1 MVYGIQLVKSVS
13 YTSCVPG
20 EIRAGERAKPVSEKT
35 NAMRQLD
42 QAGVQYRVETYQ
54 IEGPEHLADKAARA
68 LGIAPEC
75 IFKTLVAIGER
86 TGPLMVL
93 VPAGTEVDLRLLARA
108 TGDKKVEMAAQR
120 DVLSLTGY
128 ERGAV
133 TPLAM
138 ARKHPVWIDE
148 TVELWEEVGISA
160 GAPGLE
166 ILLAPQ
172 DLLRVTDAQAADIAR
187 SR

>member
-1 MVYGIQLVKSVS
+1 MVQ
-13 YTSCVPG
+13 
-20 EIRAGERAKPVSEKT
+20 KT

-42 QAGVQYRVETYQ
+42 QAGVRYRVEAYD
-54 IEGPEHLADKAARA
+54 IEGDDQLADRAALA
-68 LGIAPEC
+68 LHIAPER

-86 TGPLMVL
+86 SGPMLVL

-108 TGDKKVEMAAQR
+108 TGDKKVELAAQR
-120 DVLSLTGY
+120 DVLDLTGY

-138 ARKHPVWIDE
+138 AKNYPVWIDE
-148 TVELWEEVGISA
+148 TVELWGEVGISA
-160 GAPGLE
+160 GARGSEL
-166 ILLAPQ
+166 LLAPQ
-172 DLLRVTDAQAADIAR
+172 DLMRVLGAHTADVAR

>member
-1 MVYGIQLVKSVS
+1 MVQ
-13 YTSCVPG
+13 
-20 EIRAGERAKPVSEKT
+20 KT

-42 QAGVQYRVETYQ
+42 QAGIEYRVETYEL
-54 IEGPEHLADKAARA
+54 EGQDQLADRAALA
-68 LGIAPEC
+68 LGIAPER

-86 TGPLMVL
+86 GGPMLVL

-108 TGDKKVEMAAQR
+108 TGDKKVELAAQR
-120 DVLSLTGY
+120 DVLGLTGY

-133 TPLAM
+133 TPLAQ
-138 ARKHPVWIDE
+138 AKRYPVWIDE
-148 TVELWEEVGISA
+148 TVELWDEVGISA
-160 GAPGLE
+160 GEHGLE

-172 DLLRVTDAQAADIAR
+172 DLMRVTGALMADIAR